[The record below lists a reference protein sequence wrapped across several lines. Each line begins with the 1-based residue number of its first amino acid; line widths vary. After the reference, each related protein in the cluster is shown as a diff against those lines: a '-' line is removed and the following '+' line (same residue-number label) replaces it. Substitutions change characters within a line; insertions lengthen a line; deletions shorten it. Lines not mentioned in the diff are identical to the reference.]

1 VAGFG
6 IFSFLAGSA
15 NPQGGT
21 KISGVVYSAA
31 AAAISV
37 SEMLMYAGHVNI
49 RYK

>member
-1 VAGFG
+1 MAGFG

-31 AAAISV
+31 AAISV